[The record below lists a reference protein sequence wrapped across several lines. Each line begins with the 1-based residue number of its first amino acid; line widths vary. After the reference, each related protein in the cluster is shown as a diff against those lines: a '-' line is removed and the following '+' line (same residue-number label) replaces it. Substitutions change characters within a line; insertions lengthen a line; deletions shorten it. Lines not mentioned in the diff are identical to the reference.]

1 MLSMDSALS
10 GIVDRIRV
18 AAATAT
24 PLRIRGG
31 GSKDFY
37 GQALAGE
44 LLDTRSLRGIVNYEP
59 GELFVTARG
68 GTPLAEVEALLA
80 GQSQL
85 LAFEPP
91 YFGAAATVGGMVAAG
106 LAGPPRA
113 ASGGVRDYVLGL
125 QMVNGNAELLTFGG
139 QVMKNVA
146 GYDVSR
152 LMVGALGTLGLITE
166 VSLKV
171 MPRAAAQ
178 ATLQFEL
185 DQAAAL
191 GQINRWAAQ
200 PLPISASCWFMEEG
214 AGRLHVRLRGARA
227 AVQSACQGMGGERQ
241 DDGAMAHFW
250 EALRE
255 QTLPF
260 FERTATQSL
269 WRLSVPHD
277 RAPIGLQ
284 ADWGDGQPLIEW
296 GGAQRWIKA
305 PADAGR
311 TVRAAAGAV
320 GGTATLFRHAPL
332 DATRPDQV
340 FHPLAAPLLRIH
352 GALKRQF
359 DPARIFNRGRMYA
372 DF

>member
-152 LMVGALGTLGLITE
+152 LMVGALGTLGLI
-166 VSLKV
+166 KIG
-171 MPRAAAQ
+171 RA
-178 ATLQFEL
+178 
-185 DQAAAL
+185 
-191 GQINRWAAQ
+191 
-200 PLPISASCWFMEEG
+200 
-214 AGRLHVRLRGARA
+214 HV
-227 AVQSACQGMGGERQ
+227 
-241 DDGAMAHFW
+241 
-250 EALRE
+250 
-255 QTLPF
+255 
-260 FERTATQSL
+260 
-269 WRLSVPHD
+269 
-277 RAPIGLQ
+277 
-284 ADWGDGQPLIEW
+284 
-296 GGAQRWIKA
+296 
-305 PADAGR
+305 
-311 TVRAAAGAV
+311 
-320 GGTATLFRHAPL
+320 
-332 DATRPDQV
+332 
-340 FHPLAAPLLRIH
+340 
-352 GALKRQF
+352 
-359 DPARIFNRGRMYA
+359 
-372 DF
+372 